1 MQVCVGGGWRVAGR
15 VCWKL
20 GCWWCSGIRS
30 AGGVGEWDT
39 LNEVIGMGLRVHPC
53 GVGLEMR
60 G

>member
-1 MQVCVGGGWRVAGR
+1 MAGR